1 MVPMKATLL
10 FVLLCLRWS
19 LVEVQSQTEY
29 PYIFFRRTILP
40 NHSYVN
46 ISRVR
51 ENRNWNT
58 LQCHTDLSTCCHSQN
73 GIPARG
79 DWFAPGSDTRLPFG
93 NEEWPH
99 GIYQDRQSQIVHL
112 RRNNSAANE
121 PSGIYHCV
129 IPTNAVHDDS
139 DPSVGETVC
148 VGLYTGEGGTC
159 AYLNNTLV
167 YTTLCPMKILFVKF
181 ILGVITIPGGILFT
195 VDSDLNGVSLQ
206 FTLTCIS
213 TGGPATIVTWTRN
226 SVTVTEGNKTVLDNH
241 VTSQYTHTLTV
252 TGRLGG
258 LYTCTVANNRPSGAS
273 ALLTVQGIHIL
284 YLVLVLVG

>member
-1 MVPMKATLL
+1 MKSTLL
-10 FVLLCLRWS
+10 CVLLCLLWS

-46 ISRVR
+46 LSRVG
-51 ENRNWNT
+51 ENRTKST
-58 LQCHTDLSTCCHSQN
+58 LQCHTDLSTCCRRQPN
-73 GIPARG
+73 GIPGRG
-79 DWFAPGSDTRLPFG
+79 DWFAPGSDTRLPYG
-93 NEEWPH
+93 SEHKPN
-99 GIYQDRQSQIVHL
+99 GIYEDRQSQVVHL
-112 RRNNSAANE
+112 RRRLYRIVNDTT
-121 PSGIYHCV
+121 GIFRCV

-139 DPSVGETVC
+139 DASVGETVY

-159 AYLNNTLV
+159 TYLNNTLV
-167 YTTLCPMKILFVKF
+167 YTTLCPMKVLFVKF
-181 ILGVITIPGGILFT
+181 ILGVITIPGGILFA
-195 VDSDLNGVSLQ
+195 VNSDLNGVSPQ
-206 FTLTCIS
+206 FILTCIS
-213 TGGPATIVTWTRN
+213 TGGPATTVTWTRN

-258 LYTCTVANNRPSGAS
+258 LYTCTVDNNRPSGAS

-284 YLVLVLVG
+284 NLVLVLVG